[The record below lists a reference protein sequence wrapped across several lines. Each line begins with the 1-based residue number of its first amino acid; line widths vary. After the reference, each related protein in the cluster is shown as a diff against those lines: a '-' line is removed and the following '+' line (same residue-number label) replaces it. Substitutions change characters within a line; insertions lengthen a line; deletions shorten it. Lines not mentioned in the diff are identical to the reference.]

1 MSENTDKENMDT
13 NKSKRDLGKISY
25 SPFNMLDKTVD
36 FPVEEDIKL
45 FTKPYD
51 DIARSRRVRAKD
63 LMGVKLYD
71 ELSRENSMLA
81 RTSRN
86 RFDPLIS
93 AKIDEKI
100 TAARLKARK
109 HMDERKE
116 REKQHYLNIKEFVER
131 EKKKDKTY
139 EELDK
144 QWLAP
149 NPKMLDETLTRDP
162 VSFVDT
168 PRPSTAGLISA
179 PYTPSFPGMVP
190 EPLTPKSNIS
200 PPVLRRTKSISNL
213 GSFLNLGGK
222 KSQNKNTRQNRYKK
236 QSKKQS
242 KRY

>member
-13 NKSKRDLGKISY
+13 NKGKRDLGKISY

-45 FTKPYD
+45 FTKTYD
-51 DIARSRRVRAKD
+51 DIARSRRVRARD

-71 ELSRENSMLA
+71 QLSRVNSMLA

-86 RFDPLIS
+86 RFDPQIS
-93 AKIDEKI
+93 AKINEKI
-100 TAARLKARK
+100 TEARLKARK
-109 HMDERKE
+109 NMDERKE
-116 REKQHYLNIKEFVER
+116 REKQHYSNIKEFVER

-139 EELDK
+139 VELDK

-149 NPKMLDETLTRDP
+149 NPKMLDETLTP
-162 VSFVDT
+162 HGVSFKEIPLEVDT
-168 PRPSTAGLISA
+168 PR
-179 PYTPSFPGMVP
+179 P
-190 EPLTPKSNIS
+190 EPLTPKSS
-200 PPVLRRTKSISNL
+200 TSVPVLRKTKSISNL
-213 GSFLNLGGK
+213 GSFFNLGGK
-222 KSQNKNTRQNRYKK
+222 KSQTKNKRQNRYKK